1 MVQVEFDI
9 DQNIIIIQS
18 NLTDPF
24 KEIVS
29 KFLKKAQI
37 ESETL
42 SFFTNGIAINLNGTL
57 ESKMNQINKQNKI
70 IKILVKSTKLSEQQK
85 KLIKSKDIICP
96 QCYEPCRIKF
106 DNYKFKLF
114 ECPNN
119 HISENISINKFPET
133 QMINMNKIICHRH
146 KDKNM
151 GNSYNNEFYKCLTC
165 GYNICMICKVEE
177 HKEHDIIRYDIK
189 NYIYC
194 KHNSSFTKYCNECKI
209 NLCILCSKKEHKSHN
224 QISYEDIDIDIDNIK
239 ENLLQIKNM
248 LHSFNNNIENIIIKL
263 SELKE
268 IINIYYNIYYDII
281 NNNDIRNSNYNR
293 LLNIK
298 DIYNNEKIFKELNG
312 INNINDISKQFNAMI
327 NLYNKITLKNPI
339 INDSSQNNLPNS
351 QSKTYKD
358 IMEDN
363 NKTSSNKTDDNN
375 NKLLLKKSRIFLK
388 AKIQEYE
395 NEEKLD
401 TLRIVLNNYLEE
413 NFKDV
418 NSLDDDNKNKINEEF
433 SYIFENLLEPAI
445 NKNMNLN
452 LIKLI
457 VKTLG
462 NCQKIF
468 CNSIEYFAK
477 DNPVLNYEN
486 CKKFSKFLKI

>member
-1 MVQVEFDI
+1 
-9 DQNIIIIQS
+9 
-18 NLTDPF
+18 
-24 KEIVS
+24 
-29 KFLKKAQI
+29 
-37 ESETL
+37 
-42 SFFTNGIAINLNGTL
+42 
-57 ESKMNQINKQNKI
+57 
-70 IKILVKSTKLSEQQK
+70 
-85 KLIKSKDIICP
+85 
-96 QCYEPCRIKF
+96 
-106 DNYKFKLF
+106 
-114 ECPNN
+114 
-119 HISENISINKFPET
+119 
-133 QMINMNKIICHRH
+133 
-146 KDKNM
+146 
-151 GNSYNNEFYKCLTC
+151 
-165 GYNICMICKVEE
+165 MICKVEE
-177 HKEHDIIRYDIK
+177 HKEHDIIRYDSK
-189 NYIYC
+189 NYIC
-194 KHNSSFTKYCNECKI
+194 SKHNSSFTKYCNECKI